1 MTNVEWVSK
10 IGLKL
15 GTVSS
20 WLSIWKFYGITQG
33 HIFFETFSSILN
45 GHRTGHLKLFFK
57 KNWYPIMILKI

>member
-1 MTNVEWVSK
+1 MTNVEQVSK

-20 WLSIWKFYGITQG
+20 SLSIWKFHGITQG

-45 GHRTGHLKLFFK
+45 GQGTDHLKLFLK
-57 KNWYPIMILKI
+57 KINILSWY